1 MDMWRSVFLKA
12 SMLVVMVLL
21 CGSVLIVNAEVVLPL
36 NWTSPTTLNLYDVFM
51 VSASDGWAVGLGG
64 TIIRWNGSSWSNVTS
79 PTPYLLESVFMV
91 SASDGW
97 AVGSGGTIIHW
108 DGSSWSNVT
117 SPTTAALRSVFMVS
131 ASDGWA
137 VGYGGTII
145 RWTGTVWIPEFSTAI
160 LMPLLMTLSLVV
172 VVITK
177 TVLKKRKTLF
187 SFF

>member
-51 VSASDGWAVGLGG
+51 VSASDGWAVG
-64 TIIRWNGSSWSNVTS
+64 
-79 PTPYLLESVFMV
+79 Y
-91 SASDGW
+91 A
-97 AVGSGGTIIHW
+97 
-108 DGSSWSNVT
+108 
-117 SPTTAALRSVFMVS
+117 
-131 ASDGWA
+131 
-137 VGYGGTII
+137 GTII
-145 RWTGTVWIPEFSTAI
+145 RWTGTVWIPEFPTAI

-172 VVITK
+172 VIITK
-177 TVLKKRKTLF
+177 TVLKKRKTPF

>member
-1 MDMWRSVFLKA
+1 MRSFAFEVGLIV
-12 SMLVVMVLL
+12 MMVLSAL
-21 CGSVLIVNAEVVLPL
+21 CVSLPTVKARDVVPL
-36 NWTSPTTLNLYDVFM
+36 DWTSPTTNNLY
-51 VSASDGWAVGLGG
+51 
-64 TIIRWNGSSWSNVTS
+64 
-79 PTPYLLESVFMV
+79 SVFMV
-91 SASDGW
+91 SATDGW
-97 AVGSGGTIIHW
+97 AVGYYGAIIHW

-117 SPTTAALRSVFMVS
+117 SPTTRALRSVFMVS

-137 VGYGGTII
+137 VGTGGTII

-177 TVLKKRKTLF
+177 TVLKKRKTPF

>member
-51 VSASDGWAVGLGG
+51 VSASDGWAVG
-64 TIIRWNGSSWSNVTS
+64 
-79 PTPYLLESVFMV
+79 
-91 SASDGW
+91 
-97 AVGSGGTIIHW
+97 SGGTMIHW

-117 SPTTAALRSVFMVS
+117 SPAAALRSVFMVS

-137 VGYGGTII
+137 VGYAGTII
-145 RWTGTVWIPEFSTAI
+145 RWTGTVWIPEFPTAI

-172 VVITK
+172 VIITK
-177 TVLKKRKTLF
+177 TVLKKRKTPF

>member
-1 MDMWRSVFLKA
+1 
-12 SMLVVMVLL
+12 
-21 CGSVLIVNAEVVLPL
+21 
-36 NWTSPTTLNLYDVFM
+36 M
-51 VSASDGWAVGLGG
+51 VSADDGWAVGWHG
-64 TIIRWNGSSWSNVTS
+64 TIIHWNGTDWSTVTS
-79 PTPYLLESVFMV
+79 PTTVNLYSVFMV

-97 AVGSGGTIIHW
+97 AVGSAGTIIRW
-108 DGSSWSNVT
+108 DGASWTNVT
-117 SPTTAALRSVFMVS
+117 SPTTLGLFSVFMVS

-137 VGYGGTII
+137 VGVFGTII
-145 RWTGTVWIPEFSTAI
+145 RWTGTVWVPEFSTAI